1 MLEKTPA
8 VRLRN
13 RRRVTM
19 SYVPIVPRSDRT
31 RISPRARELA
41 AQIDKLVQDFQR
53 SYPDTRPTDV
63 QEALRVASGSPDT
76 VPGSRRVLAV
86 ALAVGVAVL
95 VGGLAFV
102 GDSGSS
108 SLDLPA
114 NFMLWLVAGVIIV
127 LALVARARRS

>member
-1 MLEKTPA
+1 
-8 VRLRN
+8 
-13 RRRVTM
+13 M

-102 GDSGSS
+102 GESGSG

-114 NFMLWLVAGVIIV
+114 NSILWLVAGLIIV
-127 LALVARARRS
+127 LAFVARARRS

>member
-1 MLEKTPA
+1 
-8 VRLRN
+8 
-13 RRRVTM
+13 M

-76 VPGSRRVLAV
+76 VPGSRRVFAV

-102 GDSGSS
+102 GDSGSG

-127 LALVARARRS
+127 LAFVVRARRS